1 MNTFRMP
8 LRLRGLPLVVVLHA
22 KKVAKG
28 YFAEGRNVFW
38 RLCTFDRVMRGSH
51 STEEKCLASHQNT

>member
-8 LRLRGLPLVVVLHA
+8 CYAVVLHA

-28 YFAEGRNVFW
+28 YFAEGKNVFW

-51 STEEKCLASHQNT
+51 STEEKCLASH